1 MTFDA
6 WGRPLHCCEC
16 GGWIF
21 PHEAAGRPRFTCG
34 DACAAERHNR
44 VRREEREYMRQPAL
58 VDSKAA
64 RIALE
69 EFQAWARGNQ

>member
-21 PHEAAGRPRFTCG
+21 SHEAAGRPRFTCG

-44 VRREEREYMRQPAL
+44 VRREEREYMRRLAL
-58 VDSKAA
+58 VENEADAA
-64 RIALE
+64 ALADFKRFAE
-69 EFQAWARGNQ
+69 GNQ